1 LYKILIKR
9 ILFFVLFDKGGGR
22 LKSTDTID
30 FTVGIRLLKHVGD
43 SIQTNEPW
51 AILYANNDALK
62 HYPKFLNDLNASLVV
77 SSAAVEPLKRI
88 YKVLT

>member
-1 LYKILIKR
+1 MLC
-9 ILFFVLFDKGGGR
+9 KGGGR

-51 AILYANNDALK
+51 AILYASNDASK
-62 HYPKFLNDLNASLVV
+62 RYPKFLDELNAALLV
-77 SSAAVEPLKRI
+77 SPSAVEPLKRI
-88 YKVLT
+88 HKVLT